1 MLDNLSLR
9 HKIPLRIA
17 LLALLVAVAV
27 SGSILL
33 RAHEVFEED
42 LKLSS
47 ANMGR
52 ILSRS
57 LTSAMLHDDVWKAY
71 EVINTPFGLSSTQG
85 ALQAK
90 VVIVLDRNRQVYVST
105 EPDQYPILTDLVAAN
120 DELAA
125 LSRELDDELL
135 LEQQLIA
142 GSAFSNLYV
151 VTPIVSDGVLIG
163 TLIMGYSEEIFTQRF
178 TTFAGR
184 AALTT
189 LLIIVLLVPVA
200 AYWGRRFAEPLVD
213 LASCMSQVGSE
224 APESVE
230 CDLLEVR
237 GNDELAQLNR
247 QFRLMLAELRD
258 KADLERQMIAAE
270 RLAAIGRFTAGIA
283 HEINNPLG
291 GMLNATNTLRR
302 HGNLDPLTAK
312 TVNLLERGLLQI
324 RDTVSALLVEAKT
337 ESHPLTQQDVDDT
350 RTLVTPV
357 AAGQSIQIEWRNE
370 LTGEIEVAS
379 TLVRQVLLNLLLNA
393 IQATGEKGHVA
404 CTVRSAG
411 DALCIEV
418 GNSGEQ
424 MSDETIAHLF
434 EPFVT
439 GHDSGRGLGLWV
451 TYQIVTELNGTIE
464 VSSGSADTLFSVHLP
479 LPLQEAA

>member
-17 LLALLVAVAV
+17 LLILLVAVAV

-57 LTSAMLHDDVWKAY
+57 LTSALLHDDVWRAY
-71 EVINTPFGLSSTQG
+71 EVINTPSSLSGTQG

-90 VVIVLDRNRQVYVST
+90 IVLVLDRNRQIYVST
-105 EPDQYPILTDLVAAN
+105 KPDQYPILSELDSAD

-125 LSRELDDELL
+125 LSRKLDDALS
-135 LEQQLIA
+135 LEPQLIT
-142 GSAFSNLYV
+142 GPPFRNLYV
-151 VTPIVSDGVLIG
+151 ITPIESDGVLLG

-189 LLIIVLLVPVA
+189 LLIFVLLVPVA
-200 AYWGRRFAEPLVD
+200 AYWGRHFAEPLVD
-213 LASCMSQVGSE
+213 LASCMSRVGSE
-224 APESVE
+224 TAESLE
-230 CDLLEVR
+230 CDLLEIR

-258 KADLERQMIAAE
+258 KADLERQMVAAE

-302 HGNLDPLTAK
+302 HGKLDPLTAK
-312 TVNLLERGLLQI
+312 TVNLLERGLMQI

-337 ESHPLTQQDVDDT
+337 ESHPLTHQDVDDT

-357 AAGQSIQIEWRNE
+357 AAGLSVQIDWHNE
-370 LTGEIEVAS
+370 LTGEIELAS

-393 IQATGEKGHVA
+393 IQATGEKGQIA
-404 CTVRSAG
+404 CSVRCVN
-411 DALCIEV
+411 DTLCIEV
-418 GNSGEQ
+418 RNSGEQ

-451 TYQIVTELNGTIE
+451 TYQIVTGLNGTIE
-464 VSSGSADTLFSVHLP
+464 VSSGRADTLFSVHLP

>member
-52 ILSRS
+52 ILSRT

-71 EVINTPFGLSSTQG
+71 EVINTPFSLSGTQG

-90 VVIVLDRNRQVYVST
+90 VVIVLDRNRQIYVST
-105 EPDQYPILTDLVAAN
+105 NPDQYPILT
-120 DELAA
+120 
-125 LSRELDDELL
+125 ELDSTSDDMAKLSSELYKGQP
-135 LEQQLIA
+135 LEQQIVA
-142 GSAFSNLYV
+142 GSRFRNLYV
-151 VTPIVSDGVLIG
+151 VTPVVSDGVLIG
-163 TLIMGYSEEIFTQRF
+163 TLIMGYSEELFTQRF
-178 TTFAGR
+178 TAFAGR

-189 LLIIVLLVPVA
+189 LLIIVLLVPIA

-213 LASCMSQVGSE
+213 LASCMSRIGTE
-224 APESVE
+224 TPESLD
-230 CDLLEVR
+230 CDLIEVR
-237 GNDELAQLNR
+237 GNDELGQLNR
-247 QFRLMLAELRD
+247 QFRVMLAELNE
-258 KADLERQMIAAE
+258 KAALERQMIAAE

-302 HGNLDPLTAK
+302 HGDLDPLTAK

-337 ESHPLTQQDVDDT
+337 ESHPLTKQDVDDT

-357 AAGQSIQIEWRNE
+357 AAGLSVQVYWHNE
-370 LTGEIEVAS
+370 LSGEVELGS

-393 IQATGEKGHVA
+393 IQATGEKGHVT
-404 CTVRSAG
+404 CVVRCANNE
-411 DALCIEV
+411 LYIEV
-418 GNSGEQ
+418 RNSGEQ

-451 TYQIVTELNGTIE
+451 TYQIVTGLNGTIE
-464 VSSGSADTLFSVHLP
+464 VSSGSSDTLFCVHLP